1 MLKIRMATEDLGL
14 EVVDFPVLMHIIC
27 TTVTTMVRMIEKVFL
42 APGFAFLD
50 AEAPHWA
57 FRPGLHESMKNAW
70 FLGPVTPYIAG
81 G

>member
-1 MLKIRMATEDLGL
+1 MATEDLGL

-27 TTVTTMVRMIEKVFL
+27 TTVTTMVRMIEKVGL
-42 APGFAFLD
+42 APTFAFLD
-50 AEAPHWA
+50 AEELQWA
-57 FRPGLHESMKNAW
+57 VRPGFHESMKNAW